1 MRVSRKAHDLSHM
14 LSVMN
19 LSCDRGER
27 RLFSGVGFQLSA
39 GTCLHL
45 QGDNGVGKTSLLRQV
60 SGLSPLSE
68 GEVSW
73 CGQPIADNESF
84 CAERIYVGHD
94 LAMKE
99 DLSAMEN
106 LHMDAAIG
114 GQSVKPETVLI
125 ALKSLGLKGREHLP
139 FRVLSQG
146 QKRRAALARLMTR
159 RATLWIL
166 DEPVSALDVP
176 AQAAVAKILEN
187 HLDQGGMVLFTSHQP
202 LPIPNKSLATY
213 RLKG

>member
-1 MRVSRKAHDLSHM
+1 M
-14 LSVMN
+14 LSVMD
-19 LSCDRGER
+19 LSCNRGER
-27 RLFSGVGFQLSA
+27 RLFSGVGFQLKA

-45 QGDNGVGKTSLLRQV
+45 QGDNGAGKTSMLRQI
-60 SGLSPLSE
+60 SGLSPVTE

-73 CGQPIADNESF
+73 CGQPIADNDSF
-84 CAERIYVGHD
+84 FAERIYVGHD

-106 LHMDAAIG
+106 LQVDAAIG
-114 GQSVKPETVLI
+114 GQSVNPEMVLS

-166 DEPVSALDVP
+166 DEPVSALDVS
-176 AQAAVAKILEN
+176 AQAAVAKILAA
-187 HLDQGGMVLFTSHQP
+187 HLDQGGMVLLTSHQP
-202 LPIPNKSLATY
+202 LPIPSIAFATY

>member
-1 MRVSRKAHDLSHM
+1 M
-14 LSVMN
+14 LSVMD
-19 LSCDRGER
+19 LSCNRGER
-27 RLFSGVGFQLSA
+27 RLFSGVGFQLRA
-39 GTCLHL
+39 GTSLHL

-60 SGLSPLSE
+60 SGLSPISE

-84 CAERIYVGHD
+84 CAERIFLGHE

-106 LHMDAAIG
+106 LQMDAAIG
-114 GQSVKPETVLI
+114 GQTVNPETVLS

-139 FRVLSQG
+139 VRVLSQG
-146 QKRRAALARLMTR
+146 QKRRAALSRLMTR
-159 RATLWIL
+159 KATLWIL

-176 AQAAVAKILEN
+176 AQAAVAKILQA
-187 HLDQGGMVLFTSHQP
+187 HLRKGGMVLFTSHQP
-202 LPIPNKSLATY
+202 LTVPSTSLATY

>member
-1 MRVSRKAHDLSHM
+1 M
-14 LSVMN
+14 LSVMD
-19 LSCDRGER
+19 LSCNRGER
-27 RLFSGVGFQLSA
+27 RLFSGVQFQLQS

-60 SGLSPLSE
+60 SGLSPVLE

-84 CAERIYVGHD
+84 CADRIYLGHD

-106 LHMDAAIG
+106 LQMDAAIG
-114 GQSVKPETVLI
+114 GQVVTPETVLS

-139 FRVLSQG
+139 VRVLSQG
-146 QKRRAALARLMTR
+146 QKRRAALARLLTR

-176 AQAAVAKILEN
+176 AQAAVAKILSS
-187 HLDQGGMVLFTSHQP
+187 HLDEGGMVLLTSHQP
-202 LPIPNKSLATY
+202 LPVPSASLATY

>member
-1 MRVSRKAHDLSHM
+1 M
-14 LSVMN
+14 LSVKG
-19 LSCDRGER
+19 LSCNRGER
-27 RLFSGVGFQLSA
+27 RLFSGVGFQLRA

-60 SGLSPLSE
+60 SGLSPVSE
-68 GEVSW
+68 GEISW

-84 CAERIYVGHD
+84 CADRVYVGHD

-106 LHMDAAIG
+106 LQMDAAIG
-114 GQSVKPETVLI
+114 GQTVSPETVLG

-146 QKRRAALARLMTR
+146 QKRRAALAKLMTR

-176 AQAAVAKILEN
+176 AQAAVGQLLEA
-187 HLDQGGMVLFTSHQP
+187 HLDEGGMALVTSHQP
-202 LPIPNKSLATY
+202 LPIPHALIASY
-213 RLKG
+213 RLQG

>member
-1 MRVSRKAHDLSHM
+1 M
-14 LSVMN
+14 LSVMD
-19 LSCDRGER
+19 LSCHRGDR
-27 RLFSGVGFQLSA
+27 RLFSGVRFQLRA

-45 QGDNGVGKTSLLRQV
+45 QGDNGVGKTSLLRQI
-60 SGLSPLSE
+60 SGLSPLSA

-84 CAERIYVGHD
+84 GAERIYLGHD

-106 LHMDAAIG
+106 LAMDAAIG
-114 GQSVKPETVLI
+114 GQPVNTETVFN

-176 AQAAVAKILEN
+176 AQAAVAKMLAA
-187 HLDQGGMVLFTSHQP
+187 HLDKGGMVLLTSHQA
-202 LPIPNKSLATY
+202 LPIASTSLATY

>member
-1 MRVSRKAHDLSHM
+1 M
-14 LSVMN
+14 LSVKG
-19 LSCDRGER
+19 LSCNRGER
-27 RLFSGVGFQLSA
+27 RLFSGVGFQLRA

-60 SGLSPLSE
+60 SGLSPVSE
-68 GEVSW
+68 GEISW

-84 CAERIYVGHD
+84 YTERIYVGHD

-99 DLSAMEN
+99 DLSALEN
-106 LHMDAAIG
+106 LQMDAEIG
-114 GQSVKPETVLI
+114 GQTVSPETVLG

-146 QKRRAALARLMTR
+146 QKRRAALAKLMTR

-176 AQAAVAKILEN
+176 AQAAVAKILAA
-187 HLDQGGMVLFTSHQP
+187 HLDQGGMVLLTSHQA
-202 LPIPNKSLATY
+202 LPVPSTSLASY